1 MIVYFIFYN
10 IINYDNIYIYIYMN
24 YSIIIIS
31 HDIESANDTQNSL
44 LPYESKVFIG
54 KEYDS
59 FSKIVKS

>member
-1 MIVYFIFYN
+1 MIIY
-10 IINYDNIYIYIYMN
+10 IYIYIYMN